1 MSPSGQWE
9 VPGGDQNEGGEIL
22 GYYSLPLTLFTVI
35 LSMNLSPKLQLPLGS
50 PSTSSQPGSGHRVVI
65 LGQDFKNKL
74 VWTDSKEGKCT
85 GRQTKNGS
93 KVLELWT
100 NTNVQGTV
108 RRPSWPKWGI
118 GHKLG
123 GIETIV
129 LDGLNGWRNVD
140 GLWWM
145 LEAAGISWWRD
156 YFVQTSSVV
165 TTGWLSW
172 LLASFWLGNDNNH
185 SGWKRR
191 WFMCILTPL
200 QI

>member
-1 MSPSGQWE
+1 
-9 VPGGDQNEGGEIL
+9 
-22 GYYSLPLTLFTVI
+22 
-35 LSMNLSPKLQLPLGS
+35 MNLSPKLQLPLGS
-50 PSTSSQPGSGHRVVI
+50 PWTSSQTGSSHRVVI
-65 LGQDFKNKL
+65 LGLDFKNKL
-74 VWTDSKEGKCT
+74 VWTDGEEEKCT
-85 GRQTKNGS
+85 GRQTKSGS

-123 GIETIV
+123 DIETIV
-129 LDGLNGWRNVD
+129 PDGLDRWRNVD

-156 YFVQTSSVV
+156 YLVQTSSVV
-165 TTGWLSW
+165 TAGWLSLW
-172 LLASFWLGNDNNH
+172 LLASFWLGSDNNR